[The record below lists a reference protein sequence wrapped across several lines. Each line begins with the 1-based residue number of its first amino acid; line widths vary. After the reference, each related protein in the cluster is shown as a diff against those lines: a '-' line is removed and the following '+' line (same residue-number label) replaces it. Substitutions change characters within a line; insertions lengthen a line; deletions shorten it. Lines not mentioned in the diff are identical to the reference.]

1 MFSPFHSSLSP
12 KNPVNLTNNSLLNT
26 RMLSVLRIVSAF
38 LLLQHGTAKLFGFPH
53 VAYFDNLQI
62 FSLIGVAGILE
73 VAGGVLLLIGLF
85 TQPVAFVLSG
95 LLAFAYFIG
104 HASKGFVLMPMLNG
118 GETAVLFCFVF
129 LYLAAAGGGV
139 WSLDALRSR
148 KA

>member
-1 MFSPFHSSLSP
+1 M
-12 KNPVNLTNNSLLNT
+12 NLTNNTLLNT
-26 RMLSVLRIVSAF
+26 RLLSVLRIVSAF
-38 LLLQHGTAKLFGFPH
+38 LLLQHGTAKLFGIPH

-73 VAGGVLLLIGLF
+73 VVGGVLLLSGLF

-104 HASKGFVLMPMLNG
+104 HASKGFFLMPMLNG
-118 GETAVLFCFVF
+118 GESAVLFCFVF